1 MDGIDT
7 GGHRLRSGIDGAAP
21 PGMLTFDN
29 VSPTQRIS
37 RRLAF
42 LSLALLSALIGVLLM
57 LDIVRANGTSI
68 IEAAIVP
75 LFALNFIWISMSF
88 WTAVIGFLGRLAEH
102 WPGRRQAAS
111 VSGGPIDTRTAVV
124 MPIYN
129 EDPKRVFAG
138 LQATYLSL
146 ATTGSLSHFDFY
158 VLSDSNDP
166 ARLADEERAWAEL
179 RSRLGASDRLFYR
192 RRRRNTGRKAGN
204 IAEFCRNW
212 GSRYDHM
219 VVLDA
224 DSVMAGATLVKL
236 VRLMQANPR
245 VGLIQTVPAL
255 INGETLFARAV
266 QFVNRLCGPMMAAG
280 IHYWQLGDSNYWGH
294 NAIIRTAAFT
304 RHCGLPELPGK
315 APLGGEILSHDFV
328 EAALLRRAGW
338 SVWLLPDIGG
348 SYEEMPS
355 NIADFAQ
362 RDRRWCQG
370 NLQHQRLLTCRGLA
384 GMSRLHLVSGG
395 MSYLS
400 SAIWF
405 LLLMLSTVEIVL
417 QTLSPHVYFAP
428 GYNLFPVWPVS
439 KTAETFTLFMV
450 TIGMLVVPKLLAA
463 MLVLLDRDRLSAFGG
478 RGRLFAS
485 LLLEQLYSALHA
497 PLMMVFHTRFVI
509 ANLCGRSVSW
519 TSQPRGERGVGFK
532 EALALHGGQ
541 TLFGVIWAGV
551 LLALAPT
558 FFWWFLPVLI
568 GLVLAVPVSV
578 LSSRARIGAWL
589 HRHRIFLTPEETRP
603 APVLR
608 LFAVADQREPVLP
621 RLAATARPA
630 PRRRGR
636 CICPRPR
643 RVAMAPQAL
652 SAWSL
657 TDAIRDLGLASSPSR
672 PPQPR
677 YAPVRRRRR

>member
-7 GGHRLRSGIDGAAP
+7 HKLRLPSGGERTTPGGA
-21 PGMLTFDN
+21 MELDT
-29 VSPTQRIS
+29 VSPAQRLS
-37 RRLAF
+37 RRLSF
-42 LSLALLSALIGVLLM
+42 FSLVLLTAIIGVMLM

-68 IEAAIVP
+68 VEAAIVP

-88 WTAVIGFLGRLAEH
+88 WTAVIGFLGRLAER
-102 WPGRRQAAS
+102 WPGGHRNATVIA
-111 VSGGPIDTRTAVV
+111 GPIRTRTAIV
-124 MPIYN
+124 MPVYN
-129 EDPKRVFAG
+129 EDTERVFAG

-158 VLSDSNDP
+158 VLSDSNDA
-166 ARLADEERAWAEL
+166 ARLADEERAWADL
-179 RSRLGASDRLFYR
+179 RDRLGAADRLFYR
-192 RRRRNTGRKAGN
+192 RRRRNAGRKAGN

-245 VGLIQTVPAL
+245 VGLIQTVPTL

-280 IHYWQLGDSNYWGH
+280 LHYWQLGDSNYWGH

-304 RHCGLPELPGK
+304 QHCGLPDLPGK

-338 SVWLLPDIGG
+338 SVWLVPDVGG

-355 NIADFAQ
+355 NIGDFAQ

-370 NLQHQRLLTCRGLA
+370 NLQHQRLLTSRGLA
-384 GMSRLHLVSGG
+384 GMSRLHMASGG

-405 LLLMLSTVEIVL
+405 LLLMLSTIEIVV

-439 KTAETFTLFMV
+439 KTAETFTLFTV

-478 RGRLFAS
+478 RGRLFVS
-485 LLLEQLYSALHA
+485 LLLEQFYSALHA
-497 PLMMVFHTRFVI
+497 PLMMVFHARFVI

-519 TSQPRGERGVGFK
+519 TPQPRGERGVGLR
-532 EALALHGGQ
+532 EALTLHGGQ
-541 TLFGVIWAGV
+541 TLFGLVWAGV
-551 LLALAPT
+551 LLSLAPT

-568 GLVLAVPVSV
+568 GLVLAVPVSI
-578 LSSRARIGAWL
+578 LSSRAGIGAWL
-589 HRHRIFLTPEETRP
+589 HRHSVFLTPEETRP

-608 LFAVADQREPVLP
+608 LFAVASQREPALP
-621 RLAATARPA
+621 GLAATVPPP

-643 RVAMAPQAL
+643 RVAMAPQTL
-652 SAWSL
+652 TAWSPVE
-657 TDAIRDLGLASSPSR
+657 AVRGLGLPPSPAAL
-672 PPQPR
+672 PQPR
-677 YAPVRRRRR
+677 YAPVRRR

>member
-7 GGHRLRSGIDGAAP
+7 QELRLPSGGERTTP
-21 PGMLTFDN
+21 PGAMELDT
-29 VSPTQRIS
+29 VSPAQRLS
-37 RRLAF
+37 RRLSF
-42 LSLALLSALIGVLLM
+42 FSLVLLSAVIGVMLM
-57 LDIVRANGTSI
+57 LDIVLANGTSI

-75 LFALNFIWISMSF
+75 LFALNFVWISMSF
-88 WTAVIGFLGRLAEH
+88 WTAVIGFLGRLAER
-102 WPGRRQAAS
+102 WPGTRRHAAAI
-111 VSGGPIDTRTAVV
+111 GGPIRTRTAVV

-129 EDPKRVFAG
+129 EDPARVFAG

-146 ATTGSLSHFDFY
+146 AATGCLAHFDFY

-166 ARLADEERAWAEL
+166 ARFADEERAWADL
-179 RSRLGASDRLFYR
+179 RNRLGACDRLFYR

-224 DSVMAGATLVKL
+224 DSIMAGAALVKL
-236 VRLMQANPR
+236 VRLMQSNPR
-245 VGLIQTVPAL
+245 VGLIQTVPIL

-304 RHCGLPELPGK
+304 RHCGLPALPGK

-338 SVWLLPDIGG
+338 SVWLVPDIGG

-355 NIADFAQ
+355 NIGDFAQ

-370 NLQHQRLLTCRGLA
+370 NLQHQRLLIGRGLV
-384 GMSRLHLVSGG
+384 GMSRLHLACGG

-405 LLLMLSTVEIVL
+405 LLLILSTIEIVV
-417 QTLSPHVYFAP
+417 QTLTPHVYFAP

-450 TIGMLVVPKLLAA
+450 TIGMLVAPKLLAA
-463 MLVLLDRDRLSAFGG
+463 MLALLDRDRLSAFGG
-478 RGRLFAS
+478 RGRLLVS
-485 LLLEQLYSALHA
+485 LLLEQIYSALHA

-519 TSQPRGERGVGFK
+519 TAQPRGERGIGLN

-541 TLFGVIWAGV
+541 TALGAIWAGV
-551 LLALAPT
+551 LLSLAPT
-558 FFWWFLPVLI
+558 FFWWFLPVLT
-568 GLVLAVPVSV
+568 GLVLAVPISM

-589 HRHRIFLTPEETRP
+589 HRHGVFLTPAETTP

-608 LFAVADQREPVLP
+608 LFAVANQCEPALP
-621 RLAATARPA
+621 RLAAHVPPA

-643 RVAMAPQAL
+643 RAVMAPQAL
-652 SAWSL
+652 AAWSPVEAL
-657 TDAIRDLGLASSPSR
+657 RCLGTSLSPAAL
-672 PPQPR
+672 PQPR
-677 YAPVRRRRR
+677 HALLRRR